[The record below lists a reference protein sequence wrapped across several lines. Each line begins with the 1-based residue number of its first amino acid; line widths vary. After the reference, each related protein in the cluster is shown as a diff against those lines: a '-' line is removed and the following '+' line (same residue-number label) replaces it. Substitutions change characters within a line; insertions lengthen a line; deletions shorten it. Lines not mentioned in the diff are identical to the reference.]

1 MQNALPA
8 RAPLSRYLA
17 LSAYWFG
24 FSFHWFFLL
33 PILMP
38 ADVERLVG
46 AAQKGTYLGWLSAL
60 AAIIPLVLP
69 PFLGAWS
76 DRIGKRMVFLTWGT
90 AINVAGLAIMLVAPG
105 FAVYVVGYLLVQFGN
120 SVASSPYTALIPDV
134 VPEGERGRAS
144 GVMGFFQLFS
154 QIAGGVVAFAL
165 GGSRDGQYLA
175 IIVVLTISML
185 ITYISIREPQRHRGE
200 SHQAVP
206 NILAFISDL
215 TSLERRILLVQ
226 AIVVFSLGFLLPPV
240 IVAGNQIS
248 GWALSFLFALFST
261 ALALL
266 SFAFRRSEY
275 ARLEYRDFRWVFLTR
290 AFTETGRFAVQPFL
304 AFYLADVIGSFT
316 VLGFKIEGA
325 GLALTLLFVMLSV
338 TAAVTAAFSG
348 SLSDR
353 IGKRPVVLVASLAM
367 AAAALGFALARNYEV
382 AVLIGLA
389 FGLGYGA
396 FVSVDWALG
405 TSVLPYQ
412 QHHAR
417 DMGVWHIAFVF
428 PQLFQGIFGQLLDA
442 GNAASKNGGYPL
454 LFGVAVV
461 FFVLGGVFV
470 SKVRGVR

>member
-38 ADVERLVG
+38 ADVERFVG
-46 AAQKGTYLGWLSAL
+46 AAQKGTYLGWLAAL
-60 AAIIPLVLP
+60 SAIIPLVLP

-90 AINVAGLAIMLVAPG
+90 LVNVLGLAVMLLAPG

-154 QIAGGVVAFAL
+154 QIAGGVVAFGL
-165 GGSRDGQYLA
+165 GGSRDGQFIA
-175 IIVVLTISML
+175 IIVVLTASML
-185 ITYISIREPQRHRGE
+185 IT
-200 SHQAVP
+200 
-206 NILAFISDL
+206 
-215 TSLERRILLVQ
+215 
-226 AIVVFSLGFLLPPV
+226 
-240 IVAGNQIS
+240 
-248 GWALSFLFALFST
+248 
-261 ALALL
+261 LL
-266 SFAFRRSEY
+266 STRDPNVRHAETPIDFRTY
-275 ARLEYRDFRWVFLTR
+275 LTPAYRDFRWVFLTR

-304 AFYLADVIGSFT
+304 AFYLADVIGRFT
-316 VLGFKIEGA
+316 IGNFSITNKDGAPDA

-353 IGKRPVVLVASLAM
+353 VGKRPVVLVASLAM
-367 AAAALGFALARNYEV
+367 AAAALGFALARDYQT

-405 TSVLPYQ
+405 TSVLPFKE
-412 QHHAR
+412 HHAR

-428 PQLFQGIFGQLLDA
+428 PQLFQGIFGQLLDV
-442 GNAASKNGGYPL
+442 GNAASPNGGYPL

-470 SKVRGVR
+470 SRIRSVR